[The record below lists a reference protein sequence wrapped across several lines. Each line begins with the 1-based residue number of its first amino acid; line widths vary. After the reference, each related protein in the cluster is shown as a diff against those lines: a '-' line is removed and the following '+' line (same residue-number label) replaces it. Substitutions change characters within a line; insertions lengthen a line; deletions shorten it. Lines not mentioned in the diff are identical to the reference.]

1 MDTANDA
8 SLPLSLSLSPSLL
21 GLAVMEWCR
30 HGVDGVTH
38 EEMRRIIART
48 EEETSIQLI
57 VKECRSDPH
66 TQWMLGGSTAPL
78 STLLKLLGRVS

>member
-1 MDTANDA
+1 
-8 SLPLSLSLSPSLL
+8 
-21 GLAVMEWCR
+21 MEWCR

-66 TQWMLGGSTAPL
+66 TQWMLGGSTASL